1 MNATEGKLA
10 DGIDCKACRNK
21 GVFYTADAD
30 GNLCAHECKC
40 MPARRSYRKM
50 RKSGLGDMIGRYTF
64 GTWETPETWQKQA
77 LGLARRYVR
86 GNEGWF
92 LASGQSGSGKTHLC
106 TAISV
111 ELLKRNIEIRYML
124 WRDLAV
130 KAKALVNTDEYHRI
144 LQPLK
149 DVPVLYIDDMYKTGK
164 GQSPTTA
171 DVNLAFELINYRY
184 NDETK
189 RTIISTER
197 TLDELMSIDEAVG
210 SRIYERSKGYRL
222 DFSDKQNWRLRD

>member
-1 MNATEGKLA
+1 
-10 DGIDCKACRNK
+10 
-21 GVFYTADAD
+21 
-30 GNLCAHECKC
+30 
-40 MPARRSYRKM
+40 
-50 RKSGLGDMIGRYTF
+50 
-64 GTWETPETWQKQA
+64 
-77 LGLARRYVR
+77 
-86 GNEGWF
+86 
-92 LASGQSGSGKTHLC
+92 
-106 TAISV
+106 
-111 ELLKRNIEIRYML
+111 ML